1 MYAVLRMVTWEPHE
15 KALAQD
21 LSFPG
26 ELREHE
32 MIGFLPVYE
41 TEEQALQEHPGA
53 TLLTVTPTNKTNA

>member
-1 MYAVLRMVTWEPHE
+1 MYAVLRMVVWEPHE

-21 LSFPG
+21 LSYPG

-41 TEEQALQEHPGA
+41 TEEQAMSEHPGA
-53 TLLTVTPTNKTNA
+53 RVFRVNPKWSE